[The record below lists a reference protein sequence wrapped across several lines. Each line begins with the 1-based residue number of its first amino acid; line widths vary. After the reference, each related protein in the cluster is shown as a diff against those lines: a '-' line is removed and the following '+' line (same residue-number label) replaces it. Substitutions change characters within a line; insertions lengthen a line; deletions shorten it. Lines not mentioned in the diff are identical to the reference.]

1 MKKLSDA
8 KFRNLN
14 DGLLDY
20 LHVKKVE
27 NIQNSELFTKE
38 FFNFASPRFEEV
50 VRYMAA
56 YGLQL
61 SREDELICMISL
73 LHDET
78 LHNQFL
84 LMFDYKIVFSE
95 SFINMIVQAVVT
107 LQLDEEF
114 LVRLVKNKYF
124 LDNNAIQLVVLAF
137 LQELI
142 SEKTMKLVLRA
153 ASAISSETWN
163 IMFQSKIDI
172 LVRVALKMRFP
183 GFDYR
188 KYLK

>member
-124 LDNNAIQLVVLAF
+124 LDNNAIQLVALAF
-137 LQELI
+137 LREII

-153 ASAISSETWN
+153 ASAISSETFD
-163 IMFQSKIDI
+163 IMIQSKIDI
-172 LVRVALKMRFP
+172 LVKVALKMRFP

>member
-27 NIQNSELFTKE
+27 DVKNSELFSDGCFDLT
-38 FFNFASPRFEEV
+38 SPRFEEAV
-50 VRYMAA
+50 KYMAA
-56 YGLQL
+56 YGLRL
-61 SREDELICMISL
+61 SRDAELNCMISL
-73 LHDET
+73 LYDET

-84 LMFDYKIVFSE
+84 LMFDYKIFFSE

-114 LVRLVKNKYF
+114 LVRLVKNKYRRIRVVKSGS
-124 LDNNAIQLVVLAF
+124 LQPVEHRAGDIGQQTKSNADN
-137 LQELI
+137 ELH
-142 SEKTMKLVLRA
+142 TGGPA
-153 ASAISSETWN
+153 ACKIGSQRWN
-163 IMFQSKIDI
+163 NNNQSW
-172 LVRVALKMRFP
+172 
-183 GFDYR
+183 
-188 KYLK
+188 